1 MSSGASG
8 QHGPMLA
15 PLLALV
21 PAAGLLLLLASPA
34 TAQDIG
40 NPADVGF
47 PIVLLVLAVVAVVFA
62 LVWRAVSKKR
72 QDSDR

>member
-1 MSSGASG
+1 MPA
-8 QHGPMLA
+8 A
-15 PLLALV
+15 LLALV
-21 PAAGLLLLLASPA
+21 PAALLLLAVPA
-34 TAQDIG
+34 TAQEDAG